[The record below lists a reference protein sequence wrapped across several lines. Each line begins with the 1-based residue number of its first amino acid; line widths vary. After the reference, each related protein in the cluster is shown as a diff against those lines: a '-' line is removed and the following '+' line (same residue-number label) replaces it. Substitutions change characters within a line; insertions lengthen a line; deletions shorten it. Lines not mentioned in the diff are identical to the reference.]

1 VAGYVFQEM
10 GLEPIFC
17 FSGVM
22 GKVLQQLQSLV
33 EGVVEPLGYEFWG
46 VESLARPGAG
56 QLLRVYI
63 ESPDGIGV
71 DDCERVSRQL
81 GAVLDVEDPIAG
93 EYVLEVSSPGMD
105 RPLYR
110 LDQFVRHLGDV
121 VRVRLSSVVA
131 GRRNFRGE
139 LLAADGEKVQL
150 LVDGETVT
158 LAMDEIDTARVVPQF
173 QARR

>member
-1 VAGYVFQEM
+1 M
-10 GLEPIFC
+10 N
-17 FSGVM
+17 
-22 GKVLQQLQSLV
+22 KVSQQLQSLA
-33 EGVVEPLGYEFWG
+33 ESVVVPLGYELWG
-46 VESLARPGAG
+46 VELLARPGAG

-81 GAVLDVEDPIAG
+81 SALLDVEDPIAG

-110 LDQFVRHLGDV
+110 PDQFARYVGEV
-121 VRVRLSSVVA
+121 VRVRLLPAVA
-131 GRRNFRGE
+131 GRKNFRGE

-158 LAMDEIDTARVVPQF
+158 LAMDEIDTARVVPRF